1 MPRRLRTQGG
11 HGTCKSQRLVE
22 QIIHFRSEHDL
33 PFPRELVWPV
43 LSNTDWFNRA
53 LGLPA
58 VQYEFQARAEGGSST
73 IARARIAGFEIVWQ
87 ELPFE
92 WLEPEFYRVR
102 RILQRGPFREAI
114 VALELQPQTSGTRA
128 IISSEVLPR
137 NALGKLVAK
146 KILFPKTRH
155 DVHGIMRHVEEFLR
169 GQKHV
174 ALPRLTI
181 HPVNEVALRTGL
193 DKLRHL
199 DLASDRIELLERL
212 IRESADV
219 ELTHIR
225 PFAIA
230 KKWDSN
236 RWDVLALFLHA
247 TECGLLDFRWE
258 ILCPNCRSSRN
269 QLVRSLSEISRTSH
283 CDVCQIEFDAEF
295 DKSVELKFAVNQ
307 AIRPRQ
313 EQTYCLAGP
322 GGKPHV
328 VSQAW
333 LQPGEERPWKLPPLT
348 RPLRLRS
355 PQVKG
360 SRTLDPEEFRE
371 LRPAFIRINASGFEI
386 EYGPQP
392 SSDNSVRVHNPNPF
406 PVVLSLDQVGWSED
420 ILTAARVTN
429 WQEFRDLFA
438 HEVISPAEDIT
449 VGSQVVLFTDLR
461 GSTAMYRSIGDA
473 PAYALVRDHFAI
485 LTEVVRNHHG
495 TVVKTIG
502 DAVMACFSRVDE
514 ALEAVRDMNRKLAKG
529 IRAVPLTLKASLHA
543 GPCLAVNAND
553 RLDFFGTTIN
563 LAARMVSCCKGGDLV
578 VSDELYHRPEMRE
591 FVKQY
596 NAAPEPSD
604 VRLRGFNDPRRIWRV
619 ELGLSDGLLGQP

>member
-1 MPRRLRTQGG
+1 MIQ
-11 HGTCKSQRLVE
+11 
-22 QIIHFRSEHDL
+22 FRSEHKL
-33 PFPRELVWPV
+33 PFARELVWPV

-58 VQYEFQARAEGGSST
+58 VQYEFQPRAEGGSSA
-73 IARARIAGFEIVWQ
+73 IARARLAGLEIVWQ

-102 RILQRGPFREAI
+102 RILQRGPFREAVI
-114 VALELQPQTSGTRA
+114 ALELQPEAGGTRA
-128 IISSEVLPR
+128 IIISEVLPR
-137 NALGKLVAK
+137 NSLGKLMAE

-169 GQKHV
+169 GRKPV
-174 ALPRLTI
+174 ALPRLSV
-181 HPVNEVALRTGL
+181 HAVHEVALRTGL
-193 DKLRHL
+193 DNLRRVGL
-199 DLASDRIELLERL
+199 PPKRIELLERL

-219 ELTHIR
+219 ELSHIR

-230 KKWDSN
+230 KKWGLG
-236 RWDVLALFLHA
+236 RWDVLSLFLHA
-247 TECGLLDFRWE
+247 TRCGLLDFRWE

-269 QLVRSLSEISRTSH
+269 QLVHSLSEVSRTSH

-307 AIRPRQ
+307 AIRSRE
-313 EQTYCLAGP
+313 EQTFCLAGP

-328 VSQAW
+328 ISQLW
-333 LQPGEERPWKLPPLT
+333 LQPGQERLWKLPPLT

-371 LRPAFIRINASGFEI
+371 LRPEFIRTRASGFEI
-386 EYGPQP
+386 EYGRQH
-392 SSDNSVRVHNPNPF
+392 SADNSTRVHNPNPF
-406 PVVLSLDQVGWSED
+406 SVVLSLDQVGWSED

-438 HEVISPAEDIT
+438 HEVISPAEEIT

-473 PAYALVRDHFAI
+473 RAYALVRDHFAI

-514 ALEAVRDMNRKLAKG
+514 ALEAVRDMNRKLADDM
-529 IRAVPLTLKASLHA
+529 RAVPLTLKASLHA

-563 LAARMVSCCKGGDLV
+563 LAARMVSCCQGGDLV
-578 VSDELYHRPEMRE
+578 VSDELYDRPEMRE
-591 FVKQY
+591 FLKQC
-596 NAAPEPSD
+596 NTRPEPSD
-604 VRLRGFNDPRRIWRV
+604 VRFRGFNEPRRIWRV
-619 ELGLSDGLLGQP
+619 ELGLPKVSATQP

>member
-1 MPRRLRTQGG
+1 MIQ
-11 HGTCKSQRLVE
+11 
-22 QIIHFRSEHDL
+22 FRSEHNL
-33 PFPRELVWPV
+33 PFARELVWPV

-53 LGLPA
+53 LGVPA
-58 VQYEFQARAEGGSST
+58 VQYEFQPRAEGGSSA
-73 IARARIAGFEIVWQ
+73 IARARLAGLEIVWQ

-102 RILQRGPFREAI
+102 RILQRGPFREAVI
-114 VALELQPQTSGTRA
+114 ALELQPEAGGTRA
-128 IISSEVLPR
+128 IIISEVLPR
-137 NALGKLVAK
+137 NSLGKLMAE

-155 DVHGIMRHVEEFLR
+155 DVHGLMRHVEEFLR
-169 GQKHV
+169 GRKPV
-174 ALPRLTI
+174 SLPRLSV
-181 HPVNEVALRTGL
+181 HAVHEVALRTGL
-193 DKLRHL
+193 DNLRRVGL
-199 DLASDRIELLERL
+199 PPKRIELLERL

-230 KKWDSN
+230 KKWGLG
-236 RWDVLALFLHA
+236 RWDVLSLFLHA
-247 TECGLLDFRWE
+247 TRCGLLDFRWE

-269 QLVRSLSEISRTSH
+269 QLVHSLSEISRTSH

-307 AIRPRQ
+307 AIRSRE
-313 EQTYCLAGP
+313 EQTFCLAGP

-328 VSQAW
+328 ISQLW
-333 LQPGEERPWKLPPLT
+333 LQPGQERLWKLPPLT

-371 LRPAFIRINASGFEI
+371 LRPEFIRTRASGFEI
-386 EYGPQP
+386 EYGRQH
-392 SSDNSVRVHNPNPF
+392 SADNSTRVHNPNPF
-406 PVVLSLDQVGWSED
+406 SVVVSLDQVGWSED

-438 HEVISPAEDIT
+438 HEVISPAEEIT

-473 PAYALVRDHFAI
+473 RAYALVRDHFVI
-485 LTEVVRNHHG
+485 LTEVVRSHHG
-495 TVVKTIG
+495 TIVKTIG

-514 ALEAVRDMNRKLAKG
+514 ALEAVRDMNRKLADDM
-529 IRAVPLTLKASLHA
+529 RAVPLTLKASLHA

-563 LAARMVSCCKGGDLV
+563 LAARMVSCCQGGDLV
-578 VSDELYHRPEMRE
+578 VSDELYYRPEMRE
-591 FVKQY
+591 FLKQS
-596 NAAPEPSD
+596 NTTPEPSD
-604 VRLRGFNDPRRIWRV
+604 VRFRGFNEPRRIWRV
-619 ELGLSDGLLGQP
+619 ELGLPKVSATQP

>member
-1 MPRRLRTQGG
+1 M
-11 HGTCKSQRLVE
+11 E

-73 IARARIAGFEIVWQ
+73 IARARIAGLEIVWQ

-114 VALELQPQTSGTRA
+114 VALELQPQTSGTRV

-137 NALGKLVAK
+137 NALGKLVAE

-155 DVHGIMRHVEEFLR
+155 DVHRIMRHVEEFLR

-174 ALPRLTI
+174 ALPRLTT
-181 HPVNEVALRTGL
+181 HPVNEVALRSGL
-193 DKLRHL
+193 DKLRHI
-199 DLASDRIELLERL
+199 DLASDRIDLLERL

-230 KKWDSN
+230 KKWDSD

-269 QLVRSLSEISRTSH
+269 QLVHSLSGISRTSH

-328 VSQAW
+328 ISQVW
-333 LQPGEERPWKLPPLT
+333 LQPGEERPWKLPTLT

-371 LRPAFIRINASGFEI
+371 LRPALIRTNASGFEI
-386 EYGPQP
+386 EYGPQ
-392 SSDNSVRVHNPNPF
+392 STSDNSVRVHNPNPF

-485 LTEVVRNHHG
+485 LTDVVRSHHG

-514 ALEAVRDMNRKLAKG
+514 ALEAVRDMNRKLAEG
-529 IRAVPLTLKASLHA
+529 IRTVPLTLKASLHA

-563 LAARMVSCCKGGDLV
+563 LAARMISCCKGGDLV

-591 FVKQY
+591 FVSQY
-596 NAAPEPSD
+596 TTAPEPSD

-619 ELGLSDGLLGQP
+619 ELGLPKALLGQP

>member
-1 MPRRLRTQGG
+1 
-11 HGTCKSQRLVE
+11 VE
-22 QIIHFRSEHDL
+22 QVIHFRSEHEL

-53 LGLPA
+53 LGLPS

-73 IARARIAGFEIVWQ
+73 IARARMAGLEIVWQ

-102 RILQRGPFREAI
+102 RILQRGPFREAV
-114 VALELQPQTSGTRA
+114 VALELQPQPGGTRA

-137 NALGKLVAK
+137 NSLGKLMAE

-155 DVHGIMRHVEEFLR
+155 DVHRIMRHIEEFLR
-169 GQKHV
+169 GQRPV
-174 ALPRLTI
+174 ALPRLTV
-181 HPVNEVALRTGL
+181 HSVNEVALQTGL
-193 DKLRHL
+193 DKLRRVGL
-199 DLASDRIELLERL
+199 PADRIELLDRL

-230 KKWDSN
+230 RKWDCD

-247 TECGLLDFRWE
+247 TRCGLLDFRWE

-269 QLVRSLSEISRTSH
+269 QLVQSLSEISRTSH

-307 AIRPRQ
+307 AIRPRR

-328 VSQAW
+328 ISQLW
-333 LQPGEERPWKLPPLT
+333 LQPGQERPWKLPPLT

-360 SRTLDPEEFRE
+360 SRTLDPEEFGEGQPE
-371 LRPAFIRINASGFEI
+371 LIRTQASGFEI
-386 EYGPQP
+386 EYGQRN
-392 SSDNSVRVHNPNPF
+392 SSNKTARVHNPNPF
-406 PVVLSLDQVGWSED
+406 PVVLSLDQLGWSED

-485 LTEVVRNHHG
+485 LTAVVRHHHG

-514 ALEAVRDMNRKLAKG
+514 ALEAVRDMNRKLVEDM
-529 IRAVPLTLKASLHA
+529 RAVPLTLKASLHA

-563 LAARMVSCCKGGDLV
+563 LAARMVSCCQGSDLV

-591 FVKQY
+591 FLKQC
-596 NAAPEPSD
+596 NITAEPSD
-604 VRLRGFNDPRRIWRV
+604 VHFHGFSNFRKIWRL
-619 ELGLSDGLLGQP
+619 ELGLPKEPPI